1 MNENRQT
8 NGACQAS
15 PLRALLIDAPVGRHF
30 AQLHRRSETLTIAV
44 GQFVETGLRRGNGV
58 VVIASALHTEE
69 FFDRLAERRIDV
81 GSFLRC
87 GQLVVRDAQVMLDT
101 IMRGGIPDEG
111 AFRRAIGSVLESVH
125 AFGRPAP
132 RAYGEMVNLLWRAGQ
147 SAAALRLE
155 GFWNELARLYPFGLF
170 CGYMLDSQEPSL
182 HAGSLHE
189 IGRPLPDGPV
199 TPHDHGFREAVNQA
213 SHDVFGLPLS
223 RLVALPTPHPR
234 GAHLFPPDQ
243 RTMLWMMRQV
253 PASSADV
260 LAQARVHYQQRF
272 N

>member
-8 NGACQAS
+8 DESCHTS
-15 PLRALLIDAPVGRHF
+15 PLSALLIAAPIGRHLV
-30 AQLHRRSETLTIAV
+30 QLHHRSESLTGAV
-44 GQFVETGLRRGNGV
+44 GQFIETGLRRGNGV

-69 FFDRLAERRIDV
+69 LCDRLAVKRIDV

-87 GQLVVRDAQVMLDT
+87 GQLVVRDAQAMLDT
-101 IMRGGIPDEG
+101 IMRGGMPDEG

-170 CGYMLDSQEPSL
+170 CGHMLDSQNASIHSGP
-182 HAGSLHE
+182 LHE
-189 IGRPLPDGPV
+189 TAHTLADVLATPD
-199 TPHDHGFREAVNQA
+199 DREALDQA

-223 RLVALPTPHPR
+223 RMVALPSPEPA
-234 GAHLFPPDQ
+234 GAVLPTDQ
-243 RTMLWMMRQV
+243 PTMLWMMRHV

-260 LAQARVHYQQRF
+260 LAQARIHYQQKF

>member
-1 MNENRQT
+1 MNENHQV
-8 NGACQAS
+8 NGSCHAS
-15 PLRALLIDAPVGRHF
+15 PLSALLIDAPVGRHF
-30 AQLHRRSETLTIAV
+30 AQLHRRSETLTSAV

-69 FFDRLAERRIDV
+69 VFDRLAEQRIDA

-87 GQLVVRDAQVMLDT
+87 GQLVVRDAQAMLDS
-101 IMRGGIPDEG
+101 IMRGGMPDEG
-111 AFRRAIGSVLESVH
+111 AFRRAIAGVLESVH

-147 SAAALRLE
+147 TAAALRLE

-170 CGYMLDSQEPSL
+170 CGYMLDSQVASI
-182 HAGSLHE
+182 HAGRLHE
-189 IGRPLPDGPV
+189 IGRTLGEV
-199 TPHDHGFREAVNQA
+199 VATPHDESFRRALSQA
-213 SHDVFGLPLS
+213 SHDVFGLPRS
-223 RLVALPTPHPR
+223 RRVAHPSQPLGSHLP
-234 GAHLFPPDQ
+234 LPDQ

-253 PASSADV
+253 PASSAEV
-260 LAQARVHYQQRF
+260 LEQARVQYQQRF

>member
-1 MNENRQT
+1 MNENRQM
-8 NGACQAS
+8 NGSCHTP
-15 PLRALLIDAPVGRHF
+15 PLSALLIEAPVGRHF
-30 AQLHRRSETLTIAV
+30 AQLHRRSETLTSAV

-58 VVIASALHTEE
+58 VVIASVLHTEE
-69 FFDRLAERRIDV
+69 LFDRLVERRIDV

-87 GQLVVRDAQVMLDT
+87 GQLVVRDAEAMLAT
-101 IMRGGIPDEG
+101 IMRGGMPDEG
-111 AFRRAIGSVLESVH
+111 AFRRAIGCALESVH

-170 CGYMLDSQEPSL
+170 CGYMLDSQDASI
-182 HAGSLHE
+182 HAGPLHE
-189 IGRPLPDGPV
+189 IGRNLQDVLATPD
-199 TPHDHGFREAVNQA
+199 DECFREVLNQA

-223 RLVALPTPHPR
+223 RLPALPSPEPP
-234 GAHLFPPDQ
+234 GAQLLPPDR
-243 RTMLWMMRQV
+243 RTTLWMLRHV
-253 PASSADV
+253 PASSAEV
-260 LAQARVHYQQRF
+260 LEQARVHYQQRF